1 MNIMIKI
8 EQSCLSILDNI
19 TTFAYI
25 TVYYTNMRIYLTTL
39 VSKIAYLLS
48 SRYKYYIV
56 ADVQDN
62 SITLSTQM
70 VRSVMIAAR
79 LARLSIDRMYLAKTR
94 TGYAI
99 LVDHPDLRD
108 STYDHTISPLSKDTK
123 TGLIGFNAKS
133 PDVVSLLHSRGEL
146 ASTTSIIRCK
156 PIVSSRCVMYLL
168 E

>member
-1 MNIMIKI
+1 MSDHLILNNIY
-8 EQSCLSILDNI
+8 
-19 TTFAYI
+19 TFAYI
-25 TVYYTNMRIYLTTL
+25 IYYTITMRIYLTTFL
-39 VSKIAYLLS
+39 TKIAYWLS
-48 SRYKYYIV
+48 SKYKYYII

-70 VRSVMIAAR
+70 VQSVMIAAK
-79 LARLSIDRMYLAKTR
+79 LGKLSTDRMYLAKTR
-94 TGYAI
+94 SGYAI

-133 PDVVSLLHSRGEL
+133 PDVVSLLHNRGEL
-146 ASTTSIIRCK
+146 ESNTSIIRCK
-156 PIVSSRCVMYLL
+156 PLVSSRCVMYLL

>member
-1 MNIMIKI
+1 MMIKI
-8 EQSCLSILDNI
+8 EQSYPSILDNI

-25 TVYYTNMRIYLTTL
+25 TIYYTTMRIYLTTL
-39 VSKIAYLLS
+39 VSKIAYWLS
-48 SRYKYYIV
+48 SRYKYYII

-62 SITLSTQM
+62 SITLSTHI
-70 VRSVMIAAR
+70 VRSVMLASR

-94 TGYAI
+94 SGYAI
-99 LVDHPDLRD
+99 VVDHPDLRD

-133 PDVVSLLHSRGEL
+133 PDVVSLLHNRGEL
-146 ASTTSIIRCK
+146 ASKTSIIQCK

>member
-1 MNIMIKI
+1 MR
-8 EQSCLSILDNI
+8 ILL
-19 TTFAYI
+19 TTF
-25 TVYYTNMRIYLTTL
+25 LTKISYWIS
-39 VSKIAYLLS
+39 SK
-48 SRYKYYIV
+48 YKYYII

-70 VRSVMIAAR
+70 VRIVMIAAK
-79 LARLSIDRMYLAKTR
+79 LGKLSTDRMYLAKTR
-94 TGYAI
+94 SGYAI

-108 STYDHTISPLSKDTK
+108 QSYDHTISPLSKDMK

-156 PIVSSRCVMYLL
+156 PLVSSRCVMYLL

>member
-1 MNIMIKI
+1 MIKI
-8 EQSCLSILDNI
+8 EQSYPSILDNI

-25 TVYYTNMRIYLTTL
+25 TIYYTTMRIYLTTL
-39 VSKIAYLLS
+39 VSKIAYWLS
-48 SRYKYYIV
+48 SRYKYYII

-62 SITLSTQM
+62 SITLSTHI
-70 VRSVMIAAR
+70 VRSVMLASR

-94 TGYAI
+94 SGYAI
-99 LVDHPDLRD
+99 VVDHPDLRD

-133 PDVVSLLHSRGEL
+133 PDVVSLLHNRGEL
-146 ASTTSIIRCK
+146 ASKTSIIQCK

>member
-1 MNIMIKI
+1 
-8 EQSCLSILDNI
+8 
-19 TTFAYI
+19 
-25 TVYYTNMRIYLTTL
+25 MRIYLTTFL
-39 VSKIAYLLS
+39 TKIAYLLS

-62 SITLSTQM
+62 SITMSTQM
-70 VRSVMIAAR
+70 VRSVMLAAR
-79 LARLSIDRMYLAKTR
+79 LGKLSTDRMYLAKATS
-94 TGYAI
+94 GWAI
-99 LVDHPDLRD
+99 LVDHPDLRE

-146 ASTTSIIRCK
+146 ASSTSIIRCK
-156 PIVSSRCVMYLL
+156 PLVSSRCVMYLL

>member
-1 MNIMIKI
+1 
-8 EQSCLSILDNI
+8 
-19 TTFAYI
+19 
-25 TVYYTNMRIYLTTL
+25 MRIYLTTFL
-39 VSKIAYLLS
+39 TKIAYLLS

-56 ADVQDN
+56 VDVQDN
-62 SITLSTQM
+62 SITMSTHM
-70 VRSVMIAAR
+70 VRSVMLAAR
-79 LARLSIDRMYLAKTR
+79 LGKLSTDRMYLAKT
-94 TGYAI
+94 TSGWAI
-99 LVDHPDLRD
+99 LLDHPDLRD

-146 ASTTSIIRCK
+146 ASTTSIIQCK

>member
-1 MNIMIKI
+1 MSDHLILNNIYIFA
-8 EQSCLSILDNI
+8 NI
-19 TTFAYI
+19 IY
-25 TVYYTNMRIYLTTL
+25 YYTTMRIYLTTFL
-39 VSKIAYLLS
+39 TKIAYWLS
-48 SRYKYYIV
+48 SRYNYYII

-79 LARLSIDRMYLAKTR
+79 LGKLSTDRMYLAKTR
-94 TGYAI
+94 SGYAI
-99 LVDHPDLRD
+99 LLDHPDIRD
-108 STYDHTISPLSKDTK
+108 QSYDHTISPLSKDTK

-156 PIVSSRCVMYLL
+156 PLVSSRCVMYLL

>member
-1 MNIMIKI
+1 
-8 EQSCLSILDNI
+8 
-19 TTFAYI
+19 
-25 TVYYTNMRIYLTTL
+25 MRIYLTTFL
-39 VSKIAYLLS
+39 TKIAYLLS

-62 SITLSTQM
+62 SITMSTHM
-70 VRSVMIAAR
+70 VRSVMLAAR
-79 LARLSIDRMYLAKTR
+79 LGKLSTDRMYLAKT
-94 TGYAI
+94 TSGWAI
-99 LVDHPDLRD
+99 LLDHPDLRE

-133 PDVVSLLHSRGEL
+133 PDVVSLLHNRGEL
-146 ASTTSIIRCK
+146 ASNTSIIRCK

>member
-1 MNIMIKI
+1 MII
-8 EQSCLSILDNI
+8 
-19 TTFAYI
+19 
-25 TVYYTNMRIYLTTL
+25 YYTITMRIYLTTFL
-39 VSKIAYLLS
+39 TKIAYWLS
-48 SRYKYYIV
+48 SKYNYYIV

-70 VRSVMIAAR
+70 VRIVMLAAR

-94 TGYAI
+94 SGFAI
-99 LVDHPDLRD
+99 VVDHPDLRD
-108 STYDHTISPLSKDTK
+108 QSYDHTISPLSKDTK
-123 TGLIGFNAKS
+123 TGLIGFNAKC

-146 ASTTSIIRCK
+146 ASNTSIIRCK

>member
-1 MNIMIKI
+1 
-8 EQSCLSILDNI
+8 
-19 TTFAYI
+19 
-25 TVYYTNMRIYLTTL
+25 MRIYLTTFL
-39 VSKIAYLLS
+39 TKIAYLLS

-62 SITLSTQM
+62 SITMSTHM
-70 VRSVMIAAR
+70 VRSVMLAAR
-79 LARLSIDRMYLAKTR
+79 LGKLSTDRMYLAKT
-94 TGYAI
+94 TSGWAI
-99 LVDHPDLRD
+99 LVDHPDLRE

-133 PDVVSLLHSRGEL
+133 PDVVSLLHNRGEL
-146 ASTTSIIRCK
+146 ASNTSIIQCK

>member
-1 MNIMIKI
+1 MII
-8 EQSCLSILDNI
+8 
-19 TTFAYI
+19 
-25 TVYYTNMRIYLTTL
+25 YYTTMRIYLTTL
-39 VSKIAYLLS
+39 VSKIAYWLS
-48 SRYKYYIV
+48 SKYKYYIV

-70 VRSVMIAAR
+70 VRIVMLAAR

-94 TGYAI
+94 SGYAI
-99 LVDHPDLRD
+99 VVDHPDLRD
-108 STYDHTISPLSKDTK
+108 ASYDYTISPLSKDMK

-133 PDVVSLLHSRGEL
+133 PDVVALLHSRGEL
-146 ASTTSIIRCK
+146 ASTTSIIKCK

>member
-1 MNIMIKI
+1 MPISLIYI
-8 EQSCLSILDNI
+8 NI
-19 TTFAYI
+19 TIFAYMI
-25 TVYYTNMRIYLTTL
+25 IYYTMRIYLTTFL
-39 VSKIAYLLS
+39 SKIAYWLS
-48 SRYKYYIV
+48 SKYKYYII

-70 VRSVMIAAR
+70 VRSIMMVAR
-79 LARLSIDRMYLAKTR
+79 LGKLSTDTMYLAKT
-94 TGYAI
+94 TSGWAI
-99 LVDHPDLRD
+99 VVDHPDLRD

-133 PDVVSLLHSRGEL
+133 PDVVSLLHNRGEL
-146 ASTTSIIRCK
+146 ASTTSIIQCK

>member
-1 MNIMIKI
+1 MII
-8 EQSCLSILDNI
+8 
-19 TTFAYI
+19 
-25 TVYYTNMRIYLTTL
+25 YYNTMRIYLTTL
-39 VSKIAYLLS
+39 VSKIAYWLS
-48 SRYKYYIV
+48 SKYKYYIV

-79 LARLSIDRMYLAKTR
+79 LARLSIDRMYLAKT
-94 TGYAI
+94 TSGWAI
-99 LVDHPDLRD
+99 LLDHPDLRD

-133 PDVVSLLHSRGEL
+133 PDVVSLLHNRGEL
-146 ASTTSIIRCK
+146 ASNTSIIRCK
-156 PIVSSRCVMYLL
+156 PIVSSHCVMYLL